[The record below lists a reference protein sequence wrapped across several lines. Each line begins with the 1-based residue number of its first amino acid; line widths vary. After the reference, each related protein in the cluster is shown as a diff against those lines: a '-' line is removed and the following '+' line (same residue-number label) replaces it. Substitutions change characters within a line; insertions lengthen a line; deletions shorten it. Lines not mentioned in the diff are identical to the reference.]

1 MNSDNDVVNNINKH
15 NAFEKEYLNNIRHI
29 CKHLFSFGKLK
40 IKLIPDSENPLN
52 AVASYVAKFYNI
64 ENFTINTDFAKTV
77 ESKNSENKLLE
88 NIKLLKTSAAA
99 IDAFLF
105 SISLRKDDWI
115 KKEFKPLIAF
125 SKDGKI
131 PYALVRTKSRG
142 IAINGTN
149 GEIIT
154 ITKEFIET
162 IDSIGWYFFEKL
174 PDKPLTIF
182 DYLMQVFSNVKSNMV
197 NFTILHLIVNGLYS
211 MLCPLLN
218 YIIFSEILPNANK
231 QLLGNFLI
239 TTCIASVTVFISFYI
254 ISDLPM
260 ILGTSLQRKSILLI
274 FERLMR
280 LPLSF
285 FKKHTV
291 GELSAKIVALQGIY
305 IYFVD
310 IIMALTGLGTGIYIF
325 SLGYTHALILFA
337 VLIVVVS
344 IEIFCILNAKR
355 KMPDERHKANLSQGI
370 VVQLLTG
377 ITKLKTAGAEFAAI
391 NMWLE
396 KFADQKEV
404 YKSYSFENK
413 VPNIIK
419 NILPSIIFTAIA
431 GFTTHSIYKGENIN
445 ISDFAMIISAA
456 GLFGTFFSNFCISTI
471 STMEEFAVLKQIAP
485 ILEAIPEK
493 IDYSQSQIQDPQGKL
508 EIHNLKFSYDG
519 NKNVLD
525 GISITANPG
534 ELVAFV
540 GKSGCG
546 KSTLF
551 RLIMGFEVPS
561 EGSIA
566 FDDVDI
572 QNLNLAYLRSRMG
585 IVLQSAELFPDTILR
600 NIIGYSIELT
610 EEDAWEAAKK
620 AGCEEDIRA
629 LPLQMH
635 TVINNKSVISG
646 GQRQRIALARA
657 LAKNPKIILMDEAT
671 SALDNKTQKT
681 VTDYLM
687 SSSATKL
694 TIAHRLSTIINADRI
709 YVLDNGKIVEE
720 GNYKELMANNGY
732 FAAMAKRQ
740 IA

>member
-1 MNSDNDVVNNINKH
+1 MNSNNDILNKINKH
-15 NAFEKEYLNNIRHI
+15 NVFEKGYLNNIRQI

-64 ENFTINTDFAKTV
+64 ENFTINPNLTKV
-77 ESKNSENKLLE
+77 VKSKESENKMLE
-88 NIKLLKTSAAA
+88 NIKILKTSAEAVN
-99 IDAFLF
+99 AFLF
-105 SISLRKDDWI
+105 SISLRKDNWI

-131 PYALVRTKSRG
+131 PYALVRTKRRG
-142 IAINGTN
+142 IAINGIN
-149 GEIIT
+149 GEITT

-162 IDSIGWYFFEKL
+162 IDSVGWYFFEKL

-182 DYLMQVFSNVKSNMV
+182 DFVIQVFSNVKSNMA
-197 NFTILHLIVNGLYS
+197 NFSILYLIVNGLYS

-231 QLLGNFLI
+231 QLLGYFLI
-239 TTCIASVTVFISFYI
+239 TTCIASATVFISFYI
-254 ISDLPM
+254 ICDLPL
-260 ILGTSLQRKSILLI
+260 ILSTSLQRKSILLI

-285 FKKHTV
+285 FKKYSV
-291 GELSAKIVALQGIY
+291 GDLSAKIVAMQGVY
-305 IYFVD
+305 ILFAEV
-310 IIMALTGLGTGIYIF
+310 IMALTGLGTGLYVF
-325 SLGYTHALILFA
+325 FLGYTHALILFA
-337 VLIVVVS
+337 ILIVVVA
-344 IEIFCILNAKR
+344 IEIICILNAKK
-355 KMPDERHKANLSQGI
+355 KMSDEKNKANMSQGI
-370 VVQLLTG
+370 VVQLLSG

-413 VPNIIK
+413 IPNIIK

-431 GFTTHSIYKGENIN
+431 GLTTHSIYKGENIN

-456 GLFGTFFSNFCISTI
+456 GMFGTCFSNFCISTI
-471 STMEEFAVLKQIAP
+471 SMMEEYAVLKQITP
-485 ILEAIPEK
+485 ILEAVPEK
-493 IDYSQSQIQDPQGKL
+493 KDYSKSQVKIPQGKI

-519 NKNVLD
+519 KKNVLD
-525 GISITANPG
+525 GISIIAKPG

-551 RLIMGFEVPS
+551 RLIMGFEEPL

-566 FDDVDI
+566 FDGVDM
-572 QNLNLAYLRSRMG
+572 QNLNLAFLRSRMG
-585 IVLQSAELFPDTILR
+585 IVLQSAEIFPDTILR

-610 EEDAWEAAKK
+610 EKDAWEAAKK
-620 AGCEEDIRA
+620 AGCDEDIRA
-629 LPLQMH
+629 LPLQMN

-681 VTDYLM
+681 VTDYLK
-687 SSSATKL
+687 SSPATKL

-720 GNYKELMANNGY
+720 GNYRELMANNGY